1 MNLKEI
7 KELITLMNENEL
19 MELEVER
26 EGMKVRLKKLSA
38 GSIETVMEG
47 HAAPKTVQVIK
58 RDEKASETAKQ
69 ELNLAAIKAPMVG
82 TFYRSAS
89 PETKPYAE
97 IGQTIEIG
105 QVVCIIEA
113 MKLMNEIKSE
123 VKGKV
128 VEIIAENA
136 EPVEY
141 GQALFM
147 IDPGTKLV
155 KEGM

>member
-7 KELITLMNENEL
+7 KELIALMNENEL
-19 MELEVER
+19 MELEIER
-26 EGMKVRLKKLSA
+26 DGMKIRLKKSA
-38 GSIETVMEG
+38 SGKIETTREERI
-47 HAAPKTVQVIK
+47 APSVVQALKTGEKPAEPAKPERNVI
-58 RDEKASETAKQ
+58 
-69 ELNLAAIKAPMVG
+69 AIKAPMVG

-89 PETKPYAE
+89 PETKSYIE
-97 IGQTIEIG
+97 IGQTVEVG

-128 VEIIAENA
+128 IEILVENA
-136 EPVEY
+136 RSIEY

-147 IDPGTKLV
+147 LEPL
-155 KEGM
+155 

>member
-26 EGMKVRLKKLSA
+26 EGMRVRLKKSSA
-38 GSIETVMEG
+38 GSIETVTEG
-47 HAAPKTVQVIK
+47 HVVPKAVQVIK
-58 RDEKASETAKQ
+58 RDEKSGETAKQ

-89 PETKPYAE
+89 PEAKPYAE

-113 MKLMNEIKSE
+113 MKLMNEIESE
-123 VKGKV
+123 IAGV
-128 VEIIAENA
+128 VAKAMIENSQ
-136 EPVEY
+136 PVEF
-141 GQALFM
+141 GQVLFL
-147 IDPGTKLV
+147 IDPQG
-155 KEGM
+155 